1 MTSRFDML
9 NIESIDLDSSNP
21 RIAEALRGQKEI
33 SASAIALALGAG
45 RDVQDNSST
54 TYSSLRES
62 IRANGGIINPIIV
75 KDLGNNRYVVVEG
88 NTRLQIYKD
97 FKKQNALG
105 NWDAIPALI
114 YDEMTPEEE
123 DHIRLQSHL
132 VGPRPW
138 DPYAKARYL
147 YELHVKQDVPLNQ
160 LVPFCGGKA
169 SEVAMMIDAYTDME
183 EFYRP
188 LSIKMGISPNIKK
201 YSAFRELQNRTVSD
215 AITRAGFTKED
226 FARWVVNENIDT
238 MQSPRALP
246 KILADD
252 EAREVFLKSN
262 ATEAKKVIS
271 AKEVSGFEELEK
283 IPLSKLLSVI
293 NEKLGS
299 LPFLYVKKLQADID
313 EEDTRQGLYDLEEN
327 VKIII
332 QAIEEA

>member
-1 MTSRFDML
+1 MKSHFDML
-9 NIESIDLDSSNP
+9 NIEDVDLDSTNP

-33 SASAIALALGAG
+33 NAAAIALALGAG

-54 TYSSLRES
+54 TYSSLKES

-75 KDLGNNRYVVVEG
+75 KDLGSDRYVVVEG

-97 FKKQNALG
+97 FKKQNAHG
-105 NWDAIPALI
+105 EWDKIPALV
-114 YDEMTPEEE
+114 YDEMSLEEE

-147 YELHVKQDVPLNQ
+147 YELNIEQGIPLNH

-169 SEVAMMIDAYTDME
+169 SEVAMMIDAYLDME
-183 EFYRP
+183 EYYRP
-188 LSIKMGISPNIKK
+188 LSIEMGISPNVRK
-201 YSAFRELQNRTVSD
+201 YSAFRELQNRNVSD
-215 AITRAGFTKED
+215 AIARAGYTKED
-226 FARWVVNENIDT
+226 FARWVINENIDT

-271 AKEVSGFEELEK
+271 AKEVSGFEELERV
-283 IPLSKLLSVI
+283 PLQKLLSVI
-293 NEKLGS
+293 NDRLDS
-299 LPFLYVKKLQADID
+299 LPYSYVRKLQSDID
-313 EEDTRQGLYDLEEN
+313 EEDTRQALYELDDN
-327 VKIII
+327 VKIILE
-332 QAIEEA
+332 AIEEA